1 MMEQRQKWIIASVAA
16 AALIAVYISYYYRAP
31 ATVSILQTSLADF
44 KLDMLYEKQP
54 IVVQDRVADLGALH
68 SAWFPRTRRLANTAA
83 TLPPPETWRRNP
95 YKVLILQPTD
105 TPIEI
110 YLYRGALTTPER
122 VPPPDATLVAIQ
134 LAKNQVLMIPYRMA
148 YTTAAPAAPAPAP
161 APAAAIGV
169 HDLVTYFLPSAV

>member
-1 MMEQRQKWIIASVAA
+1 MTRLQWIIASIAA
-16 AALIAVYISYYYRAP
+16 AIVALYISYYYRAP
-31 ATVSILQTSLADF
+31 ASVSILQTSLADF

-68 SAWFPRTRRLANTAA
+68 SAWFPRTQRLANTAA
-83 TLPPPETWRRNP
+83 TLPPPEIWRKNQ

-105 TPIEI
+105 VPIEV
-110 YLYRGALTTPER
+110 YLYRGALTSER
-122 VPPPDATLVAIQ
+122 VPPSDATLVAIQ
-134 LAKNQVLMIPYRMA
+134 LAKNQVLMIPYRMT
-148 YTTAAPAAPAPAP
+148 YTTAAP